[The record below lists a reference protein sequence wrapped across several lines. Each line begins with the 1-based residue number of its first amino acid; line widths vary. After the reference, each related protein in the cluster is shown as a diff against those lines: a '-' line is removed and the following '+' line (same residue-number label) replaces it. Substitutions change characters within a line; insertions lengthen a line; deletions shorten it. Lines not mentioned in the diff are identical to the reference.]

1 MRAFAFLFALL
12 GQLVAEQGLEFPVH
26 DGKDRIINL
35 SKKNF
40 DRFTKKYEILVVY
53 FYSPPRK

>member
-1 MRAFAFLFALL
+1 MCYSVYNFNLTYNYIFLAALL
-12 GQLVAEQGLEFPVH
+12 LTFSTAEKGLEFPVH

-40 DRFTKKYEILVVY
+40 NRQGIAIN
-53 FYSPPRK
+53 